1 MAVSGEAAWDMAGGG
16 VTVAVLLVGGWITP
30 DGGAGWVGGRPAVTA
45 GTVNL
50 ALAGPDSMGCSFL
63 RPISGADGVADNWK
77 KNAFAFTFVLFKW
90 KLAQNSSLKAI
101 YLNFS

>member
-1 MAVSGEAAWDMAGGG
+1 MAVSGGAAWDMAGGG
-16 VTVAVLLVGGWITP
+16 MTGAVLLVGGWSTP

-63 RPISGADGVADNWK
+63 RPISGADGVADNWIRLLLL
-77 KNAFAFTFVLFKW
+77 LFCFFFCEGKTCS
-90 KLAQNSSLKAI
+90 K
-101 YLNFS
+101 F

>member
-1 MAVSGEAAWDMAGGG
+1 MAVSGGAAWDMAGGG
-16 VTVAVLLVGGWITP
+16 KTGAVLLVGGWSTP

-63 RPISGADGVADNWK
+63 RPISGADGVADNWIRLLLL
-77 KNAFAFTFVLFKW
+77 LFCFFF
-90 KLAQNSSLKAI
+90 L
-101 YLNFS
+101 